1 MINLMWKN
9 IIRRKNQSLLTI
21 GITAITVFTFVLIF
35 GVYVTTGQGL
45 KASTDRL
52 GADAIVVP
60 PDANLSGYSLLF
72 TSNPEN
78 KYMDAGIM
86 DEVARL
92 DGVSNVTPQFFSQT
106 LSGGCCDFGREMR
119 LVGFD
124 PESDFVVKALINKKI
139 YDNLGDDEI
148 ILGGEFTD
156 FVGKKTRVLNR
167 QFNVAGELFPTG
179 TGMDNTI
186 FMKID
191 MARQITEQSDNLDVI
206 PTGKDSSS
214 LISAVMVKLDDNTD
228 PAEFANDF
236 IFSGIDA
243 ECIAATSTVAAL
255 QDQLR
260 NTSLII
266 FGLWIALLAIAV
278 LSLVGRFNALAKDR
292 KKEIGLMRAI
302 GVQKK
307 NIFGLILGE
316 ACTMALIGGIIGSI
330 AACLLMN
337 PVMHR
342 IQETFMLPPSVW
354 NPGMTAIAGVSGL
367 LLAVLICLAAAIR
380 PAMSA
385 ASLEPQRAITQGEV
399 N

>member
-139 YDNLGDDEI
+139 RSE
-148 ILGGEFTD
+148 E
-156 FVGKKTRVLNR
+156 RR
-167 QFNVAGELFPTG
+167 
-179 TGMDNTI
+179 
-186 FMKID
+186 
-191 MARQITEQSDNLDVI
+191 
-206 PTGKDSSS
+206 
-214 LISAVMVKLDDNTD
+214 
-228 PAEFANDF
+228 
-236 IFSGIDA
+236 
-243 ECIAATSTVAAL
+243 
-255 QDQLR
+255 
-260 NTSLII
+260 
-266 FGLWIALLAIAV
+266 
-278 LSLVGRFNALAKDR
+278 
-292 KKEIGLMRAI
+292 
-302 GVQKK
+302 
-307 NIFGLILGE
+307 
-316 ACTMALIGGIIGSI
+316 
-330 AACLLMN
+330 
-337 PVMHR
+337 
-342 IQETFMLPPSVW
+342 
-354 NPGMTAIAGVSGL
+354 
-367 LLAVLICLAAAIR
+367 
-380 PAMSA
+380 
-385 ASLEPQRAITQGEV
+385 
-399 N
+399 